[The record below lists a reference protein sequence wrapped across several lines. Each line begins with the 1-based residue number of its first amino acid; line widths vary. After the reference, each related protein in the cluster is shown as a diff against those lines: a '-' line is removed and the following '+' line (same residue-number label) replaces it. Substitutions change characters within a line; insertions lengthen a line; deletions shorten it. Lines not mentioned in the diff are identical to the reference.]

1 MNEAKTNIIPDEMVD
16 AELQKLGV
24 RFADKTEEEQPE
36 QGDTEA
42 RREPVKGRFARENPI
57 PKKLMACIKWAAI
70 FGGIALILQ
79 LWLRAGL
86 LASEAAWPG
95 MTVCALLGGLTVGYN
110 AK

>member
-16 AELQKLGV
+16 GELQKLGV
-24 RFADKTEEEQPE
+24 RFTDKTEEVQP
-36 QGDTEA
+36 DNA
-42 RREPVKGRFARENPI
+42 RREPVKGRFAKENPI
-57 PKKLMACIKWAAI
+57 PKKLRACGKWAAI
-70 FGGIALILQ
+70 FGGTMVILL

-95 MTVCALLGGLTVGYN
+95 MTVCALLGGLTVGYT